1 MTIRAYK
8 PGDAPKLADIFFR
21 SVREAGLKDYSAKQV
36 EVWAPSP
43 PDPERFAARAKD
55 GRLLLVATGADD
67 EPVAYADL
75 EATGHIDHVYCH
87 PDAVGTGV
95 ASRLVDRLEAE
106 ARGMGMPRLFVEA
119 SEAARR
125 LFLRKGFREVE
136 RRDFDLQGVQIHNYL
151 MDKTLT

>member
-1 MTIRAYK
+1 MIIRAYK
-8 PGDAPKLADIFFR
+8 VGDAPKLAEVFFR
-21 SVREAGLKDYSAKQV
+21 SVREAALRDYTLAQV
-36 EVWAPSP
+36 EVWAPTS
-43 PDPERFAARAKD
+43 PDPAKFAARAGD
-55 GRLLLVATGADD
+55 GRITLVATNAQD

-95 ASRLVDRLEAE
+95 ASQLVDHLEAS
-106 ARGMGMPRLFVEA
+106 ARSMGLQRLFVEA

-125 LFLRKGFREVE
+125 LFQRKGFAEVE

-151 MDKTLT
+151 MEKALS